1 MEDGGQDCGK
11 YRNYGES
18 RGGNCTKGVAVILK
32 KAYNVRKNVTI
43 RRNCIMKKRMAG
55 MLALLSAV
63 AITVTGCSVGNT
75 PDYSKEAINVA
86 GVSVPLKEVNFLLR
100 YQQTQMQSFYG
111 MFYGEDYLNQDLMGT
126 GAPYGNTMRD
136 GVVEM
141 LGDYYVVEAH
151 AEELGIS
158 LSEEEK
164 TKASEAAK
172 AFLAANN
179 SKTLNAMSA
188 DETTVTH
195 VLELMALQ
203 AKVYDDRAATID
215 TEVNQEEAAQKRISY
230 VINSTSGELNEAGEE
245 VPLSEEEIANK
256 RSEMDA
262 LLQEAKA
269 GQGLAAAAEAKGLS
283 CNEAVNYGKD
293 DTSLLT
299 EIKNAADAL
308 QDGEYSEVIETTDGY
323 GIVYMES
330 TFDEAATQ
338 NEIQDILSQRESE
351 AYTAWLDPLKE
362 AANITTSDEAIGL
375 LTFERIFSEP
385 AAEEEDTPDESEETT
400 PDETEETQTEEGAET
415 QTEE

>member
-1 MEDGGQDCGK
+1 
-11 YRNYGES
+11 
-18 RGGNCTKGVAVILK
+18 
-32 KAYNVRKNVTI
+32 
-43 RRNCIMKKRMAG
+43 MKKRMAG

-362 AANITTSDEAIGL
+362 AANIATSDEAIGL